1 MKYAVLSILSVL
13 LAAPPS
19 AVDRATQ
26 ELEKPQKPRLEVDL
40 GRYGYKAEDK
50 FAYLGYTGD
59 DTLVFVW
66 LTYRE
71 SYWRTN
77 VHQVPAVAHLVSI
90 DATSGAALG
99 SATWSVFPYPM
110 RAFAL
115 TGGRSMLCSGSTLR
129 VYSVKGAVD
138 HERALAGRGLCAAV
152 GGWSGYAISPGRSR
166 MLIAGSEHEHRAL
179 QELNA
184 GTLEVSEAA
193 REDSRATFVS
203 ETMLAS
209 CCSASGGFSVRAP
222 DGQWRNVEPTRKL
235 ETATHGNES
244 ATFLNEDV
252 IVIPSLRQISVVS
265 LTGDV
270 LSQANLESE
279 KEEFGRFVTAQRV
292 PRFAVMKTR
301 LSGPNAPSLD
311 LYPGYEDE
319 RVAVYDIVSA
329 EPVFEI
335 SAPGVNRWLLN
346 PWFAAGHRNE
356 FTLSPDGRELA
367 IANGA
372 RLRIYELPP
381 AVIH

>member
-1 MKYAVLSILSVL
+1 MKFAAVFILSMLIYAGLVGAEHL
-13 LAAPPS
+13 P
-19 AVDRATQ
+19 ATA
-26 ELEKPQKPRLEVDL
+26 ETARTPRLELDL
-40 GRYGYKAEDK
+40 GKHGYKAEDK

-90 DATSGAALG
+90 DATSGAVLG
-99 SATWSVFPYPM
+99 SATWSVFSYPM

-115 TGGRSMLCSGSTLR
+115 TGGRSMLCAGSTLR

-166 MLIAGSEHEHRAL
+166 MFIDGSEFEHRPL

-184 GTLEVSEAA
+184 GTLEVSEMP
-193 REDSRATFVS
+193 REDSRATLVS
-203 ETMLAS
+203 DTMLAA

-222 DGQWRNVEPTRKL
+222 DGKWRNVEPTRKL

-265 LTGDV
+265 LTGHV

-279 KEEFGRFVTAQRV
+279 KEEFGRFVSAQRA

-301 LSGPNAPSLD
+301 LSGPNTPSLD
-311 LYPGYEDE
+311 LYPGYEDD
-319 RVAVYDIVSA
+319 RVAVYDIASA

-335 SAPGVNRWLLN
+335 SMSGTNLWLLN
-346 PWFAAGHRNE
+346 LVR
-356 FTLSPDGRELA
+356 GRS
-367 IANGA
+367 
-372 RLRIYELPP
+372 
-381 AVIH
+381 